1 MNKKLN
7 TNAITNELEGSV
19 FFSQKRASQ
28 KAAAP
33 AAQTEP
39 EKPKDG
45 ANSSLPERPNASSP
59 VRPNGRRI
67 ITRNSFE
74 TYEDQMESLR
84 KLSFHEKMQGK
95 VGSMSQ
101 MVREAI
107 DEYLAKRAHEI

>member
-19 FFSQKRASQ
+19 FFSQKRAAQ
-28 KAAAP
+28 KAATP
-33 AAQTEP
+33 VVHPEP
-39 EKPKDG
+39 EKPKTEP
-45 ANSSLPERPNASSP
+45 NQQLPERPNASTS

-74 TYEDQMESLR
+74 TYEDQMEALR
-84 KLSFHEKMQGK
+84 KLSFHEKMAGK

-107 DEYLAKRAHEI
+107 DDYLAKRASES